1 MIQSTLHDR
10 CVYVTQYKSET
21 TLEQLK
27 QAFSEFGKIEQLQQN
42 AKSNGVFIV
51 FDSHD
56 AVKKATSKTVTIEGK
71 NLDVNEY
78 LDMDKLDE
86 EANIFIDGLS
96 PTTTQLQVKEKLQ
109 KYGKI
114 LNIKVQMSDKAG
126 VAYIQFEQRKS
137 AEQCLADQAN
147 LGLHITR
154 AIKKGKLQQIK
165 RDQLFISN
173 IKSQQPLDQ
182 IKPLL
187 DNYFSEYGKIES
199 IQVNVN
205 PKNQTYFAFVR
216 FENSEDAYKA
226 VKASKTFQNQT
237 ITIQW
242 AVNSNDNIEANLY
255 TKNLKPTVTEQ
266 QLREAY
272 ESIVVL
278 DDIQLLPPNKS
289 NKLTAYIYLKSA
301 EDGKKVIDLAV
312 KTKKIFDLYDK
323 LTVQI
328 SPMLSPAEIIQ
339 FKKTQQ
345 KPAFQPYP
353 QPIPFPYQQPF
364 QGYPNY
370 QNPPYGAYPQQPPQY
385 PTGYPPQQ
393 PPYQPG
399 FTQQQGNYNPHRPK
413 RNQYSNQQSNQYHN
427 QQRPHQPRMPDL
439 QFLQS
444 LQAQGNEKKITA
456 IVGAILFPL
465 VNQQVE
471 QKLAPQ
477 VTGILLDF
485 ENYGLEDQFKML
497 QDATYLNEQINQA
510 VDLIRKS
517 Y

>member
-1 MIQSTLHDR
+1 MIQSIPHDR
-10 CVYVTQYKSET
+10 CVYVTQYKAET
-21 TLEQLK
+21 TLEQLT

-56 AVKKATSKTVTIEGK
+56 AVKRATSKTVTIGGK

-86 EANIFIDGLS
+86 EANVFIDGLS
-96 PTTTQLQVKEKLQ
+96 PTTTQLQLKEKLQ

-126 VAYIQFEQRKS
+126 VAYIQFEDRKS
-137 AEQCLADQAN
+137 AEKCLADQAN
-147 LGLHITR
+147 LALHITR
-154 AIKKGKLQQIK
+154 AIKKGKQQQIK

-173 IKSQQPLDQ
+173 IKSQSSLDQ
-182 IKPLL
+182 IKTQL
-187 DNYFSEYGKIES
+187 DNYFSEFGKVELV
-199 IQVNVN
+199 QVNVN

-226 VKASKTFQNQT
+226 VKATKPFQNQM
-237 ITIQW
+237 INIQW

-272 ESIVVL
+272 ESIITI
-278 DDIQLLPPNKS
+278 DDLQLLPPNKS
-289 NKLTAYIYLKSA
+289 NKLSAYIYLKSA
-301 EDGKKVIDLAV
+301 EDGKKVIDLAF
-312 KTKKIFDLYDK
+312 KTKKIFDLYEK

-328 SPMLSPAEIIQ
+328 SPMLSPADIIQ
-339 FKKTQQ
+339 FKKIQS
-345 KPAFQPYP
+345 KPTYQPYP
-353 QPIPFPYQQPF
+353 NPMPFPPYQQI
-364 QGYPNY
+364 QGFPN
-370 QNPPYGAYPQQPPQY
+370 QPNPPYGAYQY
-385 PTGYPPQQ
+385 PGGYPPQQ
-393 PPYQPG
+393 PPYQQG
-399 FTQQQGNYNPHRPK
+399 GYYQQQGNNYNQHRHK
-413 RNQYSNQQSNQYHN
+413 KNQYPNQYQN
-427 QQRPHQPRMPDL
+427 QQRQQPKLPDL
-439 QFLQS
+439 QFLQK
-444 LQAQGNEKKITA
+444 LLAEGNQKRVTDTIG
-456 IVGAILFPL
+456 VLLFPL

-485 ENYGLEDQFKML
+485 ENYGLEDQLKML
-497 QDATYLNEQINQA
+497 QNAPYLTEQINQA

>member
-1 MIQSTLHDR
+1 MIQSIPHDR
-10 CVYVTQYKSET
+10 CVYVTQYKPET

-56 AVKKATSKTVTIEGK
+56 AVNRATSKTVTIGGK

-86 EANIFIDGLS
+86 EANIFIDGIS
-96 PTTTQLQVKEKLQ
+96 PTTTQLQLKEKLQ

-126 VAYIQFEQRKS
+126 VAYIQFEERKS
-137 AEQCLADQAN
+137 AEQCLNDQKN
-147 LGLHITR
+147 LGMHITR
-154 AIKKGKLQQIK
+154 AIKKGKQQQIK

-173 IKSQQPLDQ
+173 IKSQLSLDQ
-182 IKPLL
+182 IKPQL
-187 DNYFSEYGKIES
+187 DNYFSEYGKIEL

-226 VKASKTFQNQT
+226 VKSTKPFQNQ
-237 ITIQW
+237 IINIQW

-272 ESIVVL
+272 ESIITL
-278 DDIQLLPPNKS
+278 DDLQLLPPNKS
-289 NKLTAYIYLKSA
+289 NKLSAYIYLKSA
-301 EDGKKVIDLAV
+301 EDGKKVIDLAF

-339 FKKTQQ
+339 FKKIQS
-345 KPAFQPYP
+345 KPTYQPYANSM
-353 QPIPFPYQQPF
+353 PFPPYQPL
-364 QGYPNY
+364 QGYPNQ
-370 QNPPYGAYPQQPPQY
+370 QNPPYGAYTQQQPPY
-385 PTGYPPQQ
+385 YAGGYPPQQ
-393 PPYQPG
+393 PPYQQG
-399 FTQQQGNYNPHRPK
+399 GYYQQQGNYNQHRPK
-413 RNQYSNQQSNQYHN
+413 KHPYPNQYQN
-427 QQRPHQPRMPDL
+427 QQRQHQPRIPDL
-439 QFLQS
+439 QYLQN
-444 LQAQGNEKKITA
+444 LLAQGNEKKVTDTIG
-456 IVGAILFPL
+456 ILLFPL
-465 VNQQVE
+465 VSQQVE

-485 ENYGLEDQFKML
+485 ENYGLEDQLKML
-497 QDATYLNEQINQA
+497 QNAPYLSEQINQA

>member
-1 MIQSTLHDR
+1 MIQSSLHDR

-51 FDSHD
+51 YDSNE
-56 AVKKATSKTVTIEGK
+56 AVRRATSKTVTIGGK

-96 PTTTQLQVKEKLQ
+96 PTTTQLYLKEKLS

-126 VAYIQFEQRKS
+126 VAYIQFEQRGS
-137 AEQCLADQAN
+137 AEQCMADQAN
-147 LGLHITR
+147 IGMHITR
-154 AIKKGKLQQIK
+154 AIKKGKQQQIK

-173 IKSQQPLDQ
+173 IKSQSSLDQ
-182 IKPLL
+182 LKQYL
-187 DNYFSEYGKIES
+187 DQYFCEYGKIES

-226 VKASKTFQNQT
+226 VKSTKPFQNQT
-237 ITIQW
+237 VTIQW

-272 ESIVVL
+272 ESIIVL

-289 NKLTAYIYLKSA
+289 SKLSAYIYLKSA
-301 EDGKKVIDLAV
+301 EDGKKVIDLAF

-323 LTVQI
+323 FTVQI

-339 FKKTQQ
+339 FKKIQS
-345 KPAFQPYP
+345 KPNYQSYP
-353 QPIPFPYQQPF
+353 QQTMPFPPYQQPF
-364 QGYPNY
+364 QAYPNY
-370 QNPPYGAYPQQPPQY
+370 QNPPYGNYQQQPPPYYNQ
-385 PTGYPPQQ
+385 PGYPPQQ
-393 PPYQPG
+393 QPYQQGG
-399 FTQQQGNYNPHRPK
+399 FPQQQGNYHQHRPK
-413 RNQYSNQQSNQYHN
+413 RNPYPNQYHN
-427 QQRPHQPRMPDL
+427 QPRQPKIPDL
-439 QFLQS
+439 QYL
-444 LQAQGNEKKITA
+444 LNLKAQGNDRKIIDT
-456 IVGAILFPL
+456 IGAILFPM

-471 QKLAPQ
+471 SKLAPQ

-485 ENYGLEDQFKML
+485 ENYGLEDQLKML
-497 QDATYLNEQINQA
+497 QNPTYLNEQINQA

>member
-1 MIQSTLHDR
+1 MIQSSLHDR

-51 FDSHD
+51 YDSKE
-56 AVKKATSKTVTIEGK
+56 AVKRATSKTVTIGGK

-86 EANIFIDGLS
+86 EANIFIDGLN
-96 PTTTQLQVKEKLQ
+96 PTTTQLQLKEKLS

-137 AEQCLADQAN
+137 AEQCLADQQN
-147 LGLHITR
+147 IGMHITR
-154 AIKKGKLQQIK
+154 AIKKGKQQQIK

-173 IKSQQPLDQ
+173 IKSQSSLDQ
-182 IKPLL
+182 LKPQL
-187 DNYFSEYGKIES
+187 DQYFTEYGKIES

-226 VKASKTFQNQT
+226 VKATKLFQNQT
-237 ITIQW
+237 VAIQW

-266 QLREAY
+266 QLREAF
-272 ESIVVL
+272 ESIIAL

-289 NKLTAYIYLKSA
+289 SKLSAYIYLKSA
-301 EDGKKVIDLAV
+301 EDGKKVIDLAF

-339 FKKTQQ
+339 FKKIQS
-345 KPAFQPYP
+345 KPSYQPYS
-353 QPIPFPYQQPF
+353 QPIPFPYQQQPF
-364 QGYPNY
+364 QAYQNY
-370 QNPPYGAYPQQPPQY
+370 QNPPYGTYPQQPPY
-385 PTGYPPQQ
+385 YNSNYPPQQ
-393 PPYQPG
+393 PPYQQQG
-399 FTQQQGNYNPHRPK
+399 AYTQQQQGNYNQHRPK
-413 RNQYSNQQSNQYHN
+413 RNPYPNQYHN
-427 QQRPHQPRMPDL
+427 QPRQPKIPDL
-439 QFLQS
+439 QYL
-444 LQAQGNEKKITA
+444 LNLKAQGNDRKVTDTIGT
-456 IVGAILFPL
+456 ILFPL
-465 VNQQVE
+465 VNQSVE
-471 QKLAPQ
+471 SKLAPQ

-485 ENYGLEDQFKML
+485 ENYGLEDQLKML
-497 QDATYLNEQINQA
+497 QDPTYLNEQINQA

>member
-1 MIQSTLHDR
+1 MIQSILHDR
-10 CVYVTQYKSET
+10 CVYVTQYKPET

-56 AVKKATSKTVTIEGK
+56 AVNRATSKTITIGGK

-96 PTTTQLQVKEKLQ
+96 PTTTQLQLKDKLQ

-126 VAYIQFEQRKS
+126 VGYIQFEQRKS

-154 AIKKGKLQQIK
+154 AIKKGKQQQIK

-173 IKSQQPLDQ
+173 IKSQQSLDQ
-182 IKPLL
+182 LKSQL

-199 IQVNVN
+199 IQTNVN
-205 PKNQTYFAFVR
+205 NKNQTYFAFVR
-216 FENSEDAYKA
+216 FENPEDAYKA
-226 VKASKTFQNQT
+226 VKASKPFLNQI

-255 TKNLKPTVTEQ
+255 TKNLKSTVTEQ

-272 ESIVVL
+272 ESIIVL

-289 NKLTAYIYLKSA
+289 NKLSAYIYLKSA
-301 EDGKKVIDLAV
+301 EDGKKVIDLAF

-345 KPAFQPYP
+345 KLAYQTYP
-353 QPIPFPYQQPF
+353 QPVPFPYQQSF
-364 QGYPNY
+364 QQYPNY
-370 QNPPYGAYPQQPPQY
+370 QNPPYGAYPQQPPFY
-385 PTGYPPQQ
+385 PGQYPPQQ
-393 PPYQPG
+393 PPYQQGG
-399 FTQQQGNYNPHRPK
+399 FTQQQGNYNQHRQK
-413 RNQYSNQQSNQYHN
+413 RNYQNQQSNQYQN
-427 QQRPHQPRMPDL
+427 QQRQHQPRMPDL
-439 QFLQS
+439 QYLQS
-444 LQAQGNEKKITA
+444 LQSQGNEKKITA
-456 IVGAILFPL
+456 IIGAILFPL
-465 VNQQVE
+465 VSQQVE